1 MGGNSRLQIRHLGVL
16 KVDQQV
22 VEATGEA
29 KTVQQEKKPR
39 MKLEE
44 HSQVGEQEEPVAEE
58 TAGKGNTG
66 GGDVRTEF
74 SEECRTLQKIN

>member
-1 MGGNSRLQIRHLGVL
+1 
-16 KVDQQV
+16 
-22 VEATGEA
+22 
-29 KTVQQEKKPR
+29 
-39 MKLEE
+39 MKLQE

-66 GGDVRTEF
+66 GGDVKTEF